1 MNKLNARHL
10 STIYMTIMSNYG
22 NNERM
27 KKMRGKN
34 GLDTKNT
41 IELLI
46 IYFRA
51 KAMFVN

>member
-27 KKMRGKN
+27 NKMKKN